1 MLKYFLT
8 YGDVSMQLLDFPGA
22 KVGFI
27 NELKFVPAV
36 PHEPVPC
43 YRILDD
49 YGRPIK
55 GAHIP
60 EVRFMFQVVNAIRIE
75 NMSNRNSYYKH
86 LITTSGFFGNSP
98 TLRMFSFL
106 IDPSQPCGWNLQMEK
121 SFALRMYHNMVT
133 LQTMDTLFYEAQ
145 RQGRFSFYLTTIGE
159 EAINIAS
166 AAALHDDDIVYAQV
180 CSSVFKISKQS
191 GF

>member
-1 MLKYFLT
+1 MLLKYFLT
-8 YGDVSMQLLDFPGA
+8 YGDVFMQLLDFPGA

-60 EVRFMFQVVNAIRIE
+60 EVRFMLQVVNAIPTE
-75 NMSNRNSYYKH
+75 NMSNSNSYYKH
-86 LITTSGFFGNSP
+86 LITTSGYFGNLP
-98 TLRMFSFL
+98 TFRMLSF
-106 IDPSQPCGWNLQMEK
+106 
-121 SFALRMYHNMVT
+121 
-133 LQTMDTLFYEAQ
+133 
-145 RQGRFSFYLTTIGE
+145 
-159 EAINIAS
+159 
-166 AAALHDDDIVYAQV
+166 
-180 CSSVFKISKQS
+180 
-191 GF
+191 

>member
-1 MLKYFLT
+1 MVLKYFLT
-8 YGDVSMQLLDFPGA
+8 YGDVFMQLLDFPGA

-60 EVRFMFQVVNAIRIE
+60 EVRFMLQVVNAIPTE
-75 NMSNRNSYYKH
+75 NMSNSNSYYKH
-86 LITTSGFFGNSP
+86 LITTSGFSE
-98 TLRMFSFL
+98 TCQLL
-106 IDPSQPCGWNLQMEK
+106 EC
-121 SFALRMYHNMVT
+121 
-133 LQTMDTLFYEAQ
+133 
-145 RQGRFSFYLTTIGE
+145 
-159 EAINIAS
+159 S
-166 AAALHDDDIVYAQV
+166 AFD
-180 CSSVFKISKQS
+180 
-191 GF
+191 